1 MHQILESYVRDFR
14 EKFDLERVRDSVA
27 FEYFASHCVFRNNPR
42 PPDDYDFEDITCGDA
57 TGVDAIAVFVNERFT
72 ESVDALEAVADRRLS
87 VAFNFVQAKRT
98 SSFDLGDMLKF
109 FSAVERFFTERD
121 ADSIK
126 DLEKWFLIKERVFAL
141 AGRFS
146 ENPQLNLYYVTTGT
160 WTKEP
165 TLASNIEV
173 AKARLQAMRL
183 FSQINIV
190 MVDGDDLTSMYR
202 SIVTQVARAINM
214 DKCAIV
220 PKIAG
225 VRQAFIGV
233 LPASEYIKLISGE
246 DGQILRHLFYD
257 NVRDFQGENPVNREI
272 TETLIGDPTGAE
284 RFVLLNNGVTIVARE
299 VRQTGT
305 EFQIRDFQ
313 IVNGCQTSYVLH
325 GNRSNLKGTE
335 FLSVKLIETDDLEIA
350 NQITK
355 ATNRQTKVELEAFAS
370 LQPFHKELEAF
381 YGSFPKEGRLYYER
395 RSRQFAHD
403 PAIQRS
409 SVVTVPNQIKA
420 FVSIVLG
427 EPHKIHYYYGQ
438 LLNSYSAGKSRR
450 LFADNHALFPYYFS
464 SWLSMTLKPHM
475 EESGVPS
482 AWRYHVLLL
491 VRCLVGGQFD
501 LSRLIDA
508 KYCEK
513 YFQAV
518 ISELRNPETVKARI
532 AAAWTLIRECAGADV
547 PEYNLTRSEEFSSQ
561 LTRAALIASPTVARR
576 PPEIE
581 VDSGSQFIGVVQTF
595 VADRGFGYVAYGQR
609 RFQFEGKDAERVNPG
624 DVGRRVRFRM
634 DVSTEP
640 PTAVELVFLQ
650 PASE

>member
-14 EKFDLERVRDSVA
+14 EKFDLRRVRDSVA
-27 FEYFASHCVFRNNPR
+27 FEHFASHCVFRNNPR
-42 PPDDYDFEDITCGDA
+42 PPDDYDFDEISCGDA
-57 TGVDAIAVFVNERFT
+57 TGIDAIAIFVNERFT
-72 ESVDALEAVADRRLS
+72 ESVDALETIPDRRLS
-87 VAFNFVQAKRT
+87 VGFNFVQAKRAA
-98 SSFDLGDMLKF
+98 SFDLGDMLKF
-109 FSAVERFFTERD
+109 FAAVEQFFTERD
-121 ADSIK
+121 PDAIK
-126 DLEKWFLIKERVFAL
+126 TLEKWFLIKERVFAL

-146 ENPQLNLYYVTTGT
+146 ENPQLNLFYVTTGT
-160 WTKEP
+160 WSKEQ
-165 TLASNIEV
+165 LLSSQIEA

-183 FSQINIV
+183 FSQVSIV
-190 MVDGDDLTSMYR
+190 MVDGSDLTSMYR
-202 SIVTQVARAINM
+202 SIVTQVARSVNM
-214 DKCAIV
+214 DKYAIV

-233 LPASEYIKLISGE
+233 LPAAEYIKLISGE

-272 TETLIGDPTGAE
+272 TETLVGDPAGAE

-381 YGSFPKEGRLYYER
+381 YGSFPKEGRLHYER

-403 PAIQRS
+403 PTIRRS

-464 SWLSMTLKPHM
+464 SWLSMTLKPHL
-475 EESGVPS
+475 EVSGIPG
-482 AWRYHVLLL
+482 AWRYHVLLI

-501 LSRLIDA
+501 LSRLTDSR
-508 KYCEK
+508 YCEK
-513 YFQAV
+513 YCRAV
-518 ISELRNPETVKARI
+518 IDDLGDRNSVEAKIT
-532 AAAWTLIRECAGADV
+532 AAWVLIRKCAGGEE
-547 PEYNLTRSEEFSSQ
+547 PEYNLTRSEHFSDQ
-561 LTRAALIASPTVARR
+561 LTKAALSGTSASNRR
-576 PPEIE
+576 QPEIE
-581 VDSGSQFIGVVQTF
+581 VDSGSQFIGTVQTL
-595 VADRGFGYVAYGQR
+595 VMDRGFGYVAYGQR
-609 RFQFEGKDAERVNPG
+609 RFQFDRKDAGKLAAG

-634 DVSTEP
+634 DVTTEP
-640 PTAVELVFLQ
+640 PTAVELVLL
-650 PASE
+650 